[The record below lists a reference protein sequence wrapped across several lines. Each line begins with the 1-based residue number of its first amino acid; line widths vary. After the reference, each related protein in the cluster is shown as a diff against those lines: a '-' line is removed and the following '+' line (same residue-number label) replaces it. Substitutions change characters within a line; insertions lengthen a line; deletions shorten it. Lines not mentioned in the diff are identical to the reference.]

1 MLTRKLLLLS
11 CLFFSLNYVQAQP
24 PHVYI
29 MPAAR
34 LADLKKLAAAKDKGT
49 LQLLD
54 SLRTLADAFL
64 KMKPVSVMEKAFTP
78 VSGNKHDYMS
88 QAPYFW
94 YDSTKQNGL
103 PYIRRDG
110 QHNPEIKKIT
120 DRTYIGDLEN
130 ATKAL
135 ALAWYLTGE
144 ERYAAK
150 AAVLLRTWFFDEA
163 TKMNPH
169 LNYAQAI
176 PGINNGRGIGII
188 ESRTLTGIADAAGL
202 LEGSN
207 SWKAKDIAQLKDWY
221 ARYLQWMLTSKNGND
236 EHAAKNNHGTWFYVQ
251 VVDFALF
258 TGQPE
263 LARKLVE
270 ESKRRM
276 DSQITK
282 EGRQPLE
289 LERTNALGYSTFN
302 LRAWFE
308 LATLAEKTGVD
319 LWQYTN
325 TNGAGLRTAL
335 EWLFPYALGQ
345 KKWTYQQIGNY
356 NVSDIYPL
364 MWQASKKFN
373 NAGYLKALDLSKT
386 EVVSPMAALLYKAD

>member
-1 MLTRKLLLLS
+1 
-11 CLFFSLNYVQAQP
+11 
-24 PHVYI
+24 
-29 MPAAR
+29 MPANR
-34 LADLKKLAAAKDKGT
+34 LVYLKKQVAAKDKNT
-49 LQLLD
+49 LQLMD
-54 SLRTLADAFL
+54 SLRTMADACM
-64 KMKPVSVMEKAFTP
+64 KMKPVSVMDKAFTP

-130 ATKAL
+130 ATKIL
-135 ALAWYLTGE
+135 ALAWYFTGE

-150 AAVLLRTWFFDEA
+150 AAAMLHTWFFDSA
-163 TKMNPH
+163 TKMNPN
-169 LNYAQAI
+169 LDYAQAI

-202 LEGSN
+202 LEGSA
-207 SWKAKDIAQLKDWY
+207 SWTATDKEQLKDWY
-221 ARYLQWMLTSKNGND
+221 IRYLQWMLSSKNGNE
-236 EHAAKNNHGTWFYVQ
+236 EHAAKNNHGTWYYVQ

-258 TGQPE
+258 TGQRE

-270 ESKRRM
+270 ESKRRL

-282 EGRQPLE
+282 EGKQPLE

-308 LATLAEKTGVD
+308 LATLAEQTGVD

-325 TNGAGLRTAL
+325 ARGAGLRTAL
-335 EWLFPYALGQ
+335 EWLYPYALGQ
-345 KKWTYQQIGNY
+345 KKWTYQQIGIY
-356 NVSDIYPL
+356 NVSEIYPL

-373 NAGYLKALDLSKT
+373 SADYLKALDLRKT
-386 EVVSPMAALLYKAD
+386 DMVSPMAALLYKAD